1 MRVLVIENN
10 AGTTLGQIETAL
22 VERGAEITICKAFEG
37 EALPKGEFDGLVV
50 LGGVQNALAD
60 EGSPYFPELLERMR
74 DYARSD
80 RAVLGV
86 CLGSQLLAR
95 AFGAENLIGATHEF
109 GWTEVALTQDG
120 AVDPMLGGLD
130 PVFTTFQ
137 WHDDTFV
144 LPRGATRLAGNDLT
158 HNQAFRIGRAAYGI
172 QFHFEA
178 DRKLIGQWNT
188 INADYLAEREPD
200 WPQRFAA
207 EQATR
212 GADADDNGL
221 KIARAWAALIAIHP

>member
-1 MRVLVIENN
+1 MRVLVIQNN

-22 VERGAEITICKAFEG
+22 VERGAEITVCLAFEG
-37 EALPKGEFDGLVV
+37 EALPNGEFDALVV
-50 LGGVQNALAD
+50 LGGIQNALAD
-60 EGSPYFPELLERMR
+60 DGSPYFPDLMKRMR
-74 DYARSD
+74 HYAESD

-95 AFGAENLIGATHEF
+95 AFGSENLIGATHEF
-109 GWTEVALTQDG
+109 GWTQVALTEDG
-120 AVDPMLGGLD
+120 EADPMLGGLN
-130 PVFTTFQ
+130 PTFTTFQ

-144 LPRGATRLAGNDLT
+144 LPRGATRLAGNDAT

-178 DRKLIGQWNT
+178 DRKLIAHWNET
-188 INADYLAEREPD
+188 NAGYLAEREPD
-200 WPQRFAA
+200 WPERFAA

-212 GADADDNGL
+212 GADADANGL
-221 KIARAWAALIAIHP
+221 KIARAWAALI